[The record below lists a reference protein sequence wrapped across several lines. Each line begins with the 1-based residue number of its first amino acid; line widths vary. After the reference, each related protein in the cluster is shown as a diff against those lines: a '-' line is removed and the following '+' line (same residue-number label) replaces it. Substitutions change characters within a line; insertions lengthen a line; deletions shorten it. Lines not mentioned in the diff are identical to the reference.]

1 MSSKV
6 SPTVS
11 KAKDQHHLG
20 QLQQQQQQRQ
30 QQQPFPEANAEA
42 ISFLNSFCEPDGG
55 AGVGRRGLED
65 MLLFF
70 PETLAILSDTG
81 EPQGELTIEVQRGKY
96 KDDIGILTHCLLVHA
111 SSRGFLDKSLCGS
124 SLLGYLNNNLELMEQ
139 HSQEFIKFP
148 VLPMERKM
156 SVLKQDGQFVVTR
169 SVKEGEET
177 KTGVSV
183 FPYKTFKGFV
193 SSAANVVLLRVMAWQ
208 QSVPSGARFLALDSE
223 GKLCHCTYKSLGFQT
238 IQVGNQQAKMF
249 IVEQTIHSE
258 EGIPFSCQYYLLP
271 DGHLAKRVQVGSPG
285 CCIITKMPL
294 IREEDVIESP
304 PTFDKKPLVWGE
316 DLELY
321 SKFLDRKEQL
331 RLSHASY
338 LRHHPEAQALVSD
351 FLLFLLLRRP
361 EDVVTFAAE
370 HFRPFAALR
379 SPIPAL
385 RSSHQPSPFR
395 TLENEEEEEAKEEEE
410 KEEEEEEEEEIAG
423 EIEGEEEEEE
433 IEEGDDYLYMDED
446 EDIEDYTYYENYYYN
461 YDEEVDSYDDVN
473 NYDDDDIANVDD
485 NDDIDNYDDDNDD
498 DDDDDDNDDEDDVD
512 DNDDDDVD
520 KVRAKVD
527 NLSVDNDDNDVV
539 NSDNV
544 DVDNDNNN
552 QG

>member
-1 MSSKV
+1 
-6 SPTVS
+6 
-11 KAKDQHHLG
+11 
-20 QLQQQQQQRQ
+20 
-30 QQQPFPEANAEA
+30 
-42 ISFLNSFCEPDGG
+42 
-55 AGVGRRGLED
+55 

-294 IREEDVIESP
+294 IREEDVIVSP

-395 TLENEEEEEAKEEEE
+395 TLEN
-410 KEEEEEEEEEIAG
+410 
-423 EIEGEEEEEE
+423 EEEEE

>member
-1 MSSKV
+1 METTSHRLTSLNKMSSKV

-169 SVKEGEET
+169 SVKEGE
-177 KTGVSV
+177 
-183 FPYKTFKGFV
+183 
-193 SSAANVVLLRVMAWQ
+193 
-208 QSVPSGARFLALDSE
+208 
-223 GKLCHCTYKSLGFQT
+223 KSLGFQT